1 MKTKETNK
9 EQFLMKLPTT
19 VRNNIRDIANE
30 RKKAKAPKNTITD
43 VIEELVN
50 EGLKTITK

>member
-50 EGLKTITK
+50 EGLKTITT